1 MLDLTK
7 QLKKLEKL
15 KNSLEKKE
23 EILIISD
30 FDDTLFCRKG
40 QLKYLVYLEKIDEK
54 NEMKLLWI
62 LFD

>member
-1 MLDLTK
+1 GFKINNILDLTK

-30 FDDTLFCRKG
+30 FDDTLFCRKE
-40 QLKYLVYLEKIDEK
+40 QLKISS
-54 NEMKLLWI
+54 LLRENR
-62 LFD
+62 

>member
-30 FDDTLFCRKG
+30 FDDTIFCRKEK
-40 QLKYLVYLEKIDEK
+40 LKISS
-54 NEMKLLWI
+54 LLRENR
-62 LFD
+62 